1 MPAASPRIHEVPD
14 DLLAAID
21 FCFDQGWT
29 DGLPVVPPQV
39 DRVKAMLAAD
49 DRPPATVIATHPAT
63 GLELSLHAAAVNA
76 VMAGCL
82 PDYFPILVAAFEAMN
97 LPAFNFHGSTAST
110 GGSAPLLLVSGP
122 YADKIGMNSDVNLF
136 GPGNRPNATIGRA
149 TRLILRNV
157 FQMLP
162 GISDKSTQGNP
173 GKYSFCIAERARG
186 NPVAIAL
193 RGRRAI
199 RLVRPSV
206 TAYAAGGFCNI
217 ENHGG
222 NTPEHILVSVADAMA
237 NYGCI
242 TLGQSVVIL
251 APEHMKIVGEA
262 GWTRQK
268 AQDFLF
274 TQAKR
279 SVEGMKGVG
288 KYRDREYDSQHGE
301 GAHPLCREGLHA
313 SRAHARRHP
322 DYDGRR
328 RRRRPFVL
336 HSVLEP
342 RPRLDHAARPDSREQ
357 VRRPSMQLYDPTSS
371 TPKRK
376 SRARARARQPRG
388 PAHRHPRER
397 QAQRRGDAERSGGAV
412 RAASRLHDRH
422 ARTQE
427 AMPARRRP
435 PTR

>member
-1 MPAASPRIHEVPD
+1 MAAVSPRIHEVPD

-29 DGLPVVPPQV
+29 DGLPVIPPQV

-49 DRPPATVIATHPAT
+49 SRPSETVLAVHPAT
-63 GLELSLHAAAVNA
+63 TLELTLHSAAVNA

-82 PDYFPILVAAFEAMN
+82 PEYFPVVVAAFEAMN
-97 LPAFNFHGSTAST
+97 RPDFNFHGSAAST
-110 GGSAPLLLVSGP
+110 GGSAPLLVVSGP

-149 TRLILRNV
+149 VRLILRNV

-186 NPVAIAL
+186 NPWPLLCEAQGYAK
-193 RGRRAI
+193 GTS
-199 RLVRPSV
+199 SV
-206 TAYAAGGFCNI
+206 TAYAGGGFCNV

-222 NTPEHILVSVADAMA
+222 NTPEQVLSSVADAMA

-251 APEHMKIVGEA
+251 APEHMAIVGGA
-262 GWTRQK
+262 GWTREQ

-274 TQAKR
+274 TRAKR

-288 KYRDREYDSQHGE
+288 KYRDREYDTQHGE
-301 GAHPLCREGLHA
+301 GAHALTEPGFVHRGL
-313 SRAHARRHP
+313 SP
-322 DYDGRR
+322 QDILITMG
-328 RRRRPFVL
+328 
-336 HSVLEP
+336 
-342 RPRLDHAARPDSREQ
+342 
-357 VRRPSMQLYDPTSS
+357 
-371 TPKRK
+371 
-376 SRARARARQPRG
+376 G
-388 PAHRHPRER
+388 
-397 QAQRRGDAERSGGAV
+397 GDAGGHSCFIPSWSRGRGSIMQHIAIRRS
-412 RAASRLHDRH
+412 
-422 ARTQE
+422 
-427 AMPARRRP
+427 
-435 PTR
+435 